1 MKRLLLFA
9 ALIAWSG
16 MASAVVYKWVDA
28 QGKLQYGDRPPDGV
42 HAEVVELLGTHVAA
56 RRFGA
61 AAVSAACPLRHG
73 GSPQRLRP
81 PKLDDTKAAVAAD
94 VAQTRDKQC
103 TDAQDRYKKLIEG
116 RRIYKTGPD
125 GERQYMSSAGDRHR
139 AAQRQARHR
148 YDLQQHDL
156 TGRGGPQALGFA
168 SPGSSRLCSLGKPH
182 AVFLRAAMRFAAQR
196 AKP

>member
-42 HAEVVELLGTHVAA
+42 HAEVVELLVSHSASARSPSASTPAPTARNAPVPAAKDSDDKKTVA
-56 RRFGA
+56 
-61 AAVSAACPLRHG
+61 
-73 GSPQRLRP
+73 Q
-81 PKLDDTKAAVAAD
+81 D

-116 RRIYKTGPD
+116 RRLYKTGPD
-125 GERQYMSSAGDRHR
+125 GERQFMNSEEID
-139 AAQRQARHR
+139 
-148 YDLQQHDL
+148 
-156 TGRGGPQALGFA
+156 TE
-168 SPGSSRLCSLGKPH
+168 RLN
-182 AVFLRAAMRFAAQR
+182 
-196 AKP
+196 AKRDVDTICNSTT